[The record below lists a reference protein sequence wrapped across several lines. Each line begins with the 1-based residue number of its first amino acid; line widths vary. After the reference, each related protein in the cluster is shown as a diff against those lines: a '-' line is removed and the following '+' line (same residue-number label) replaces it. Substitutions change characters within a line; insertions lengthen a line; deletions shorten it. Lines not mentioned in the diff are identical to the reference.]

1 MAGGG
6 GAAQDAQRKAFFEP
20 TAKALGIKINEATVN
35 FIQEVRLQVQS
46 GAVSWDIVE
55 LGADDCAV
63 GSKEGL
69 WEPLDFNIVKTDGI
83 DPKLVGKDW
92 VGYFYYST
100 VLAWNTG
107 TVPQGMNTWADF
119 FNVDKFPGE
128 RGVYNYPRGNLEMA
142 LLADGVE
149 PSKLYPLDV
158 DRAFKKLA
166 ELKPH
171 VGVWWES
178 GAQSAQLIKDGSVD
192 MLEIWN
198 GRVNAVIKDGA
209 AAKYTFNQGILN
221 ADCIAIPK
229 GSKHKDL
236 AMKALAMF
244 ISPELQAR
252 FPLYIDYGPINSKA
266 FETGVLTQEQIDA
279 NLASPKNIRNQ
290 VIVDSDWWAKNM
302 AAMTERWNN
311 FRQE

>member
-1 MAGGG
+1 MAAGG

-20 TAKALGIKINEATVN
+20 TAKALGIKINEATAN

-100 VLAWNTG
+100 VLAWSTE
-107 TVPQGMNTWADF
+107 TVPQGMNGWADF
-119 FNVDKFPGE
+119 FDAEKFPGE

-142 LLADGVE
+142 LLADGVA
-149 PSKLYPLDV
+149 PADLYPLDV

-229 GSKHKDL
+229 GTKNKDL

-244 ISPELQAR
+244 ISPELQANY
-252 FPLYIDYGPINSKA
+252 PLYIDYGPINSKA
-266 FETGVLTQEQIDA
+266 FETGVLTKEQIA
-279 NLASPKNIRNQ
+279 ENLASPENIKNQ
-290 VIVDSDWWAKNM
+290 VIADVDWWAENM
-302 AAMTERWNN
+302 AAVTERWNN
-311 FRQE
+311 FRQQ